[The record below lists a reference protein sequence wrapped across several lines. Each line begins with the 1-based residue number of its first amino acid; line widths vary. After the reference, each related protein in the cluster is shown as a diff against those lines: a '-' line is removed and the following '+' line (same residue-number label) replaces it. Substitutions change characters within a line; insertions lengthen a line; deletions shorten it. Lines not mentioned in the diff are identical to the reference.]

1 MSFFYPNCKKQL
13 IDRDKLDKKN
23 LYLTLYQSYYKLLF
37 NTNLLYFFLS
47 LRYQR

>member
-13 IDRDKLDKKN
+13 IDRDKPNKKN
-23 LYLTLYQSYYKLLF
+23 LYRALYQSYYKLLF